1 MISFGVKYWFILL
14 LTAFVAAAGLVY
26 LLYSTNKNNEELTKG
41 QRYLLMTFR
50 FFSFTLTAFLL
61 LSPFVKSLKKTV
73 RNPLIIAAWDN
84 SGSVGAAADSA
95 MQVTEMNRLK
105 NMISKELGNDY
116 SVINYTF
123 GQKTTYNG
131 EINFSEKR
139 SDYSDLVNTLNN
151 NHFNENI
158 GALLLAG
165 DGIYN
170 HGKNPLNMLDDI
182 TFPVYSIGFGDT
194 TEITDARIQTVKT
207 NRTAFSGNRFPVVVD
222 SRFIKL
228 HGQAL
233 KLTIFEGD
241 KEVAQDVIVP
251 NSTDYFNSTEFI
263 LEAGDPGLKRFTAVL
278 ETAENE
284 ENIRN
289 NTEQFVVNVL
299 ESKQKILILSDGYHP
314 DIGAVKNTLE
324 KQKSYDVSVFTEEP
338 YPSNFSDFNLV
349 ILNQLPTS
357 GKSMSDI
364 INKEENKKTPLLFI
378 IGGKTFLPQ
387 LNALA
392 HGVNI
397 RPRAGSKEDA
407 QAALNSSYSAFSTSE
422 NLREVVEKFPPL
434 TVHFANYEL
443 DPAFNILLYQKIK
456 NIETGSPLI
465 ATGIH
470 QNKKVGFLFGEGI
483 WRWRLNNYFQNQTH
497 SQFGELI
504 GKLIQYLALR
514 ENEDNF
520 IVNYDLIYAETDP
533 VLFSAEVYNEIFER
547 IPNEEVSI
555 SISSESGEEL
565 NFIFDVRDNGYYLN
579 AGNLPVD
586 NYHFSAEVTTGD
598 QTRKK
603 SGNFVV
609 TPVNIENLVTRAN
622 HSMLYQLSSETG
634 GSFYTLEE
642 TGTLSEEIKKSRTL
656 KPVSYFQE
664 MITELIN
671 LRWLFPV
678 ILVLLS
684 VEWFLRK
691 YWGIY

>member
-1 MISFGVKYWFILL
+1 M
-14 LTAFVAAAGLVY
+14 A
-26 LLYSTNKNNEELTKG
+26 
-41 QRYLLMTFR
+41 FR
-50 FFSFTLTAFLL
+50 FLSFTLTAFLL
-61 LSPFVKSLKKTV
+61 LSPFIKSLKKTV
-73 RNPLIIAAWDN
+73 QNPLIIAAWDN

-139 SDYSDLVNTLNN
+139 SDYSDLVNTLIN

-228 HGQAL
+228 QGQAL
-233 KLTIFEGD
+233 KLTIFEGN
-241 KEVAQDVIVP
+241 KEVAQDVIIP

-357 GKSMSDI
+357 GKSMADI
-364 INKEENKKTPLLFI
+364 INKEENKRTPLLFI

-407 QAALNSSYSAFSTSE
+407 QAALNSSYSVFSTSE
-422 NLREVVEKFPPL
+422 NLKEVVEKFPPL

-533 VLFSAEVYNEIFER
+533 VLFTAEVYNEIFER

-555 SISSESGEEL
+555 LISSESGEEL

-579 AGNLPVD
+579 AGNLPVG
-586 NYHFSAEVTTGD
+586 NYHFNAEVTTGD
-598 QTRKK
+598 QTHKK

-622 HSMLYQLSSETG
+622 HSMLYRLSSETG
-634 GSFYTLEE
+634 GSFYTPEE